1 MLTSNQVG
9 ENNRTEF
16 ARDNDHMENINLL
29 EGIVDIDLL
38 ED

>member
-1 MLTSNQVG
+1 VG

-16 ARDNDHMENINLL
+16 ARDNDHRENINLL
-29 EGIVDIDLL
+29 KGIVDIDLI